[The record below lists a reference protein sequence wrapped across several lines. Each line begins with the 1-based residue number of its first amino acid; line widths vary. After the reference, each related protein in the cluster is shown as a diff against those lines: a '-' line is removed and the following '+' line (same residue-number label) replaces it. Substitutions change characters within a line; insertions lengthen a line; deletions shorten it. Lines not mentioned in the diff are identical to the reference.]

1 MPKKTTAYLRT
12 SKVAH
17 EDVYRE
23 IPAKKEGEKPTEELV
38 CERGEVNPET
48 AVYTGPW
55 WRDELEDWIRHSYDM
70 NGGANT
76 EWKLVEKEDLP
87 EDFKPTNILK

>member
-12 SKVAH
+12 SKVAR

-23 IPAKKEGEKPTEELV
+23 IPAKEEGEEPTEVLV
-38 CERGEVNPET
+38 CKSGDVNPET
-48 AVYTGPW
+48 AVFTGPW
-55 WRDELEDWIRHSYDM
+55 WRDELEAWIQHTYDM
-70 NGGANT
+70 NGGANS
-76 EWKLVEKEDLP
+76 EWLLVEKADLP

>member
-1 MPKKTTAYLRT
+1 MPKKTIAYLRT

-23 IPAKKEGEKPTEELV
+23 IPAKKEGEEPTQELV

-55 WRDELEDWIRHSYDM
+55 WRDELEDWIRHTYDM
-70 NGGANT
+70 NGGGNSLRKKT
-76 EWKLVEKEDLP
+76 SQRTSSQRT
-87 EDFKPTNILK
+87 FSSNQF